1 MKHCSK
7 QPGREGAE
15 RVGEKSNTTRSWAPA
30 FLAALFLLAAAP
42 GAAEDDAAP
51 PAKPLADALS
61 ARNRQQIE
69 ESVDRGLA
77 WLAARQAVDGSFP
90 TLPQAQ
96 PAVTSLCVLAFLSR
110 GHQPG
115 LGPYGKLM
123 EKGIDFV
130 ISCQRP
136 DGLFS
141 YQPPEAVHV
150 DDGASHAAVYNHA
163 IAGLMLGEVY
173 GHVTGKRAGEVKE
186 AMEKALQFTRDLQ
199 TRPKALSGDKGGWRY
214 LRLRWNPLTADSD
227 LSVTAWQ
234 LMFLRSARN
243 AEFSV
248 PQKYIDEAMEFV
260 HRCWNENEGVFY
272 YAIDGTGYGD
282 IRTGRGMVA
291 AGVVSLALAGQH
303 QTPIEL
309 AAGDWLL
316 SHPYRG
322 FGDRIGIADRFF
334 YSAYYTSQAAAQ
346 LGGRY
351 WEGIFPPLAAAVMSA
366 QSPDGS
372 WPVEV
377 GHRDMMFGNTYTSA
391 MAVLTLTPV
400 FQLLPVYQ
408 R

>member
-1 MKHCSK
+1 MM
-7 QPGREGAE
+7 
-15 RVGEKSNTTRSWAPA
+15 PA
-30 FLAALFLLAAAP
+30 FKSMMTLSWPFGLAAALFLPAAAMRAADNGAALPDKPLAAA
-42 GAAEDDAAP
+42 
-51 PAKPLADALS
+51 LS
-61 ARNRQQIE
+61 SQDRRLME
-69 ESVDRGLA
+69 RSVDRALA
-77 WLAARQAVDGSFP
+77 WIASQQAANGSFP

-96 PAVTSLCVLAFLSR
+96 PAITSLCVLAFLSR

-115 LGPYGKLM
+115 LGPYGTLID
-123 EKGIDFV
+123 KGIDFV

-141 YQPPEAVHV
+141 YQPPEAFHV

-173 GHVTGKRAGEVKE
+173 GHVTGPRADEVKR
-186 AMEKALQFTRDLQ
+186 AMEKALLFTRDLQ
-199 TRPKALSGDKGGWRY
+199 THPKAYAGDKGGWRY
-214 LRLRWNPLTADSD
+214 LRLRYDSLTADSD

-243 AEFSV
+243 AEFNV
-248 PQKYIDEAMEFV
+248 PQQYVDEALEFV
-260 HRCWNENEGVFY
+260 HRCWKEKEGVFY
-272 YAIDGTGYGD
+272 YAIDGTGPGD

-291 AGVVSLALAGQH
+291 AGIVSLALAGQH
-303 QTPIEL
+303 DSPIAL

-316 SHPYRG
+316 KHPCQQ
-322 FGDRIGIADRFF
+322 FGDRLGMADRFF
-334 YSAYYTSQAAAQ
+334 YSAYYMSQAAAQ

-351 WEGIFPPLAAAVMSA
+351 WEGIFPPLAAALLSA

-372 WPVEV
+372 WPPEV
-377 GHRDMMFGNTYTSA
+377 GHRDMMFGNVYTSA
-391 MAVLTLTPV
+391 MAVLTLTPA

>member
-1 MKHCSK
+1 MAVLKFTMMFCRALALVAALGL
-7 QPGREGAE
+7 PAAAMGAE
-15 RVGEKSNTTRSWAPA
+15 T
-30 FLAALFLLAAAP
+30 
-42 GAAEDDAAP
+42 GAGDSGAP
-51 PAKPLADALS
+51 PAAKPLAEALPVQDRRQMEGAVDRALS
-61 ARNRQQIE
+61 WMA
-69 ESVDRGLA
+69 G
-77 WLAARQAVDGSFP
+77 RQAADGSFP
-90 TLPQAQ
+90 TLPQAE
-96 PAVTSLCVLAFLSR
+96 PAITSLCVLAFLSR

-115 LGPYGKLM
+115 LGPYGARI

-141 YQPPEAVHV
+141 YQAPEAMHV

-173 GHVTGKRAGEVKE
+173 GHVTGRRAEQVKE
-186 AMEKALQFTRDLQ
+186 ALEKALQFTRRLQ
-199 TRPKALSGDKGGWRY
+199 TRMKAYPGDKGGWRY
-214 LRLRWNPLTADSD
+214 LRLRWNAGTADSD

-243 AEFSV
+243 AEFNV
-248 PQKYIDEAMEFV
+248 PQEYIDEAMEFV
-260 HRCWNENEGVFY
+260 HRCWKEQEGVFY

-303 QTPIEL
+303 QSPMEL

-316 SHPYRG
+316 EHPCLG
-322 FGDRIGIADRFF
+322 FGDRLGVADRFF
-334 YSAYYTSQAAAQ
+334 YSAYYMSQAAAQ

-351 WEGIFPPLAAAVMSA
+351 WEGIFPPVAEALLSSQM
-366 QSPDGS
+366 PDGS
-372 WPVEV
+372 WPAEV
-377 GHRDMMFGNTYTSA
+377 GHRDLMFGNVYTSA
-391 MAVLTLTPV
+391 LAVLSLTPA

>member
-1 MKHCSK
+1 V
-7 QPGREGAE
+7 RA
-15 RVGEKSNTTRSWAPA
+15 GEKSNYAFFWPPV
-30 FLAALFLLAAAP
+30 FLAALFFSASAM
-42 GAAEDDAAP
+42 GAADSAVVP
-51 PAKPLADALS
+51 PAKPLTEALS
-61 ARNRQQIE
+61 AQNWRQVE
-69 ESVDRGLA
+69 DSVDRALA
-77 WLAARQAVDGSFP
+77 WLSSQQALDGSFP

-115 LGPYGKLM
+115 LGPYGGVM
-123 EKGIDFV
+123 EKGVDFV

-141 YQPPEAVHV
+141 YRPPGAVHV
-150 DDGASHAAVYNHA
+150 DNGASHTAVYNHA

-173 GHVTGKRAGEVKE
+173 GHVTGARAGEVKE
-186 AMEKALQFTRDLQ
+186 AMEKALLFTRDLQ
-199 TRPKALSGDKGGWRY
+199 TRPKAFAGDKGGWRY
-214 LRLRWNPLTADSD
+214 LRLRMDPQTGALTADSD

-243 AEFSV
+243 AEFNV
-248 PQKYIDEAMEFV
+248 PQQYIDDAMEYV
-260 HRCWNENEGVFY
+260 RRCWNEEEGVFY
-272 YAIDGTGYGD
+272 YAIDGAGYGD

-291 AGVVSLALAGQH
+291 AGILSLALAGQH

-309 AAGDWLL
+309 AAGEWLL
-316 SHPYRG
+316 NHPFRG
-322 FGDRIGIADRFF
+322 FGDLDGRADRFF
-334 YSAYYTSQAAAQ
+334 YTAYYTSQAAAQ

-351 WEGIFPPLAAAVMSA
+351 WEGIFPPLEAAVLSG

-377 GHRDMMFGNTYTSA
+377 GHPETGNRDWMFGNAYTSA
-391 MAVLTLTPV
+391 LAVLTLTPA